1 MKKTTF
7 LLGALL
13 SSVFAANALVYNVA
27 VPAETKACYIAG
39 EMNDWSFT
47 EMTKV
52 DDTHY
57 TVDIVDAT
65 EVQKYKYCSG
75 PDWSYV
81 EKTAENKDV
90 DDRSYSTSDVVAKW
104 AAVYDPGVGEQRADV
119 TIRIQAASIP
129 TIWWWGG
136 GIAGADQS
144 YTWETKPAMNAMA
157 DAAGWY
163 EWTFENVNVAIGV
176 SYKIVIDGQESPELN
191 AKEDVCLDASFAAT
205 DCPSTEEPE
214 EPVEPGESITVKVQ
228 VPSEGLSSWDATAG
242 VYFYVWTTGEGS
254 FTQATDEGNNW
265 YSYTSE
271 GSPINFI
278 VVNGSSWDALAG
290 DARRQSVNMENV
302 AESTCYVMANGTET
316 EGVSDWNKVLTV
328 TDCPSTEEPEE
339 PEEPV
344 EPGESITVKVQ
355 VSSEGLSSWDATAGV
370 YFYVW
375 TTGEGSFTQATDEG
389 NNWYSYTSEGSP
401 INFIVVNGSSWD
413 ALAGDARRQSVNMEN
428 VAESA
433 CYVMANGT
441 ETEGV
446 SDWNKVLTV
455 TDCPEE
461 SAIME
466 AETEHLFTIN
476 GRTLLIS
483 LDQEAEV
490 AIYNVNGQLMEH
502 TFTNDYS
509 RFMQQ
514 GVYIIRIG
522 NTTEKM
528 VIF

>member
-119 TIRIQAASIP
+119 TVRIQAASIP

-157 DAAGWY
+157 DVAGWY
-163 EWTFENVNVAIGV
+163 EWTFENVNIAIGV

-228 VPSEGLSSWDATAG
+228 VPSE
-242 VYFYVWTTGEGS
+242 
-254 FTQATDEGNNW
+254 
-265 YSYTSE
+265 
-271 GSPINFI
+271 SPINFI

-328 TDCPSTEEPEE
+328 TDCPSTEEP
-339 PEEPV
+339 V

-355 VSSEGLSSWDATAGV
+355 IPSEGLSSWDATAGV

-375 TTGEGSFTQATDEG
+375 TTGEGSRL
-389 NNWYSYTSEGSP
+389 S
-401 INFIVVNGSSWD
+401 I
-413 ALAGDARRQSVNMEN
+413 
-428 VAESA
+428 
-433 CYVMANGT
+433 
-441 ETEGV
+441 
-446 SDWNKVLTV
+446 
-455 TDCPEE
+455 
-461 SAIME
+461 
-466 AETEHLFTIN
+466 
-476 GRTLLIS
+476 LL
-483 LDQEAEV
+483 L
-490 AIYNVNGQLMEH
+490 
-502 TFTNDYS
+502 
-509 RFMQQ
+509 
-514 GVYIIRIG
+514 
-522 NTTEKM
+522 
-528 VIF
+528 

>member
-119 TIRIQAASIP
+119 TVRIQAASIP

-191 AKEDVCLDASFAAT
+191 AKEDVCLDASFAVT
-205 DCPSTEEPE
+205 DCPSTE

-228 VPSEGLSSWDATAG
+228 IP
-242 VYFYVWTTGEGS
+242 
-254 FTQATDEGNNW
+254 
-265 YSYTSE
+265 
-271 GSPINFI
+271 
-278 VVNGSSWDALAG
+278 
-290 DARRQSVNMENV
+290 
-302 AESTCYVMANGTET
+302 
-316 EGVSDWNKVLTV
+316 
-328 TDCPSTEEPEE
+328 
-339 PEEPV
+339 
-344 EPGESITVKVQ
+344 
-355 VSSEGLSSWDATAGV
+355 SEGLSSWDATAGV

-490 AIYNVNGQLMEH
+490 AIYNVNGQLIEH

>member
-119 TIRIQAASIP
+119 TVRIQAASIP

-191 AKEDVCLDASFAAT
+191 AKEDVCLDASFAVT
-205 DCPSTEEPE
+205 DCPSTE

-228 VPSEGLSSWDATAG
+228 IPSEGLSSWDATAG

-328 TDCPSTEEPEE
+328 TDCP
-339 PEEPV
+339 
-344 EPGESITVKVQ
+344 
-355 VSSEGLSSWDATAGV
+355 
-370 YFYVW
+370 
-375 TTGEGSFTQATDEG
+375 
-389 NNWYSYTSEGSP
+389 
-401 INFIVVNGSSWD
+401 
-413 ALAGDARRQSVNMEN
+413 
-428 VAESA
+428 
-433 CYVMANGT
+433 
-441 ETEGV
+441 
-446 SDWNKVLTV
+446 
-455 TDCPEE
+455 EE

-490 AIYNVNGQLMEH
+490 AIYNVNGQLIEH

>member
-104 AAVYDPGVGEQRADV
+104 ATVYDPGVGEQRADV
-119 TIRIQAASIP
+119 TVRIQAASIP

-157 DAAGWY
+157 DVAGWY

-228 VPSEGLSSWDATAG
+228 VP
-242 VYFYVWTTGEGS
+242 
-254 FTQATDEGNNW
+254 
-265 YSYTSE
+265 
-271 GSPINFI
+271 
-278 VVNGSSWDALAG
+278 
-290 DARRQSVNMENV
+290 
-302 AESTCYVMANGTET
+302 
-316 EGVSDWNKVLTV
+316 
-328 TDCPSTEEPEE
+328 
-339 PEEPV
+339 
-344 EPGESITVKVQ
+344 
-355 VSSEGLSSWDATAGV
+355 SEGLSSWDATAGV

-514 GVYIIRIG
+514 GVYIVRI
-522 NTTEKM
+522 NRETRKV
-528 VIF
+528 VIY

>member
-13 SSVFAANALVYNVA
+13 SSVFAANALVYNVT
-27 VPAETKACYIAG
+27 VPTGTNECYIAG
-39 EMNDWSFT
+39 EMTSWSHQK
-47 EMTKV
+47 MSKV

-57 TVDIVDAT
+57 TIDIADAT
-65 EVQKYKYCSG
+65 QTQKYKYCSG
-75 PDWSYV
+75 PDWAYT
-81 EKTAENKDV
+81 EKTADGQDV
-90 DDRSYSTSDVVAKW
+90 QDRTYNANDVVAKW
-104 AAVYDPGVGEQRADV
+104 AAIYDPSVGEQRADV
-119 TIRIQAASIP
+119 TVRIQSASVP

-176 SYKIVIDGQESPELN
+176 SYKIIIDGQESQELN
-191 AKEDVCLDASFAAT
+191 AKEDICLNASFTAT

-214 EPVEPGESITVKVQ
+214 DPVEPGEGITVKVQ
-228 VPSEGLSSWDATAG
+228 IPEGLSSWDATAG
-242 VYFYVWTTGEGS
+242 VYFYVWTTGDGV

-271 GSPINFI
+271 SSPINFI

-302 AESTCYVMANGTET
+302 AEST
-316 EGVSDWNKVLTV
+316 
-328 TDCPSTEEPEE
+328 
-339 PEEPV
+339 
-344 EPGESITVKVQ
+344 
-355 VSSEGLSSWDATAGV
+355 
-370 YFYVW
+370 
-375 TTGEGSFTQATDEG
+375 
-389 NNWYSYTSEGSP
+389 
-401 INFIVVNGSSWD
+401 
-413 ALAGDARRQSVNMEN
+413 
-428 VAESA
+428 

-490 AIYNVNGQLMEH
+490 AIYNVNGQLIEH

-514 GVYIIRIG
+514 GVYIVRI
-522 NTTEKM
+522 NRETRKV
-528 VIF
+528 VIY

>member
-1 MKKTTF
+1 MK
-7 LLGALL
+7 
-13 SSVFAANALVYNVA
+13 
-27 VPAETKACYIAG
+27 
-39 EMNDWSFT
+39 
-47 EMTKV
+47 
-52 DDTHY
+52 
-57 TVDIVDAT
+57 
-65 EVQKYKYCSG
+65 
-75 PDWSYV
+75 
-81 EKTAENKDV
+81 
-90 DDRSYSTSDVVAKW
+90 
-104 AAVYDPGVGEQRADV
+104 
-119 TIRIQAASIP
+119 
-129 TIWWWGG
+129 
-136 GIAGADQS
+136 
-144 YTWETKPAMNAMA
+144 
-157 DAAGWY
+157 
-163 EWTFENVNVAIGV
+163 
-176 SYKIVIDGQESPELN
+176 
-191 AKEDVCLDASFAAT
+191 
-205 DCPSTEEPE
+205 
-214 EPVEPGESITVKVQ
+214 
-228 VPSEGLSSWDATAG
+228 
-242 VYFYVWTTGEGS
+242 
-254 FTQATDEGNNW
+254 
-265 YSYTSE
+265 
-271 GSPINFI
+271 SPINFI

-316 EGVSDWNKVLTV
+316 EGVSDWNKVLTI
-328 TDCPSTEEPEE
+328 TDCPST
-339 PEEPV
+339 EEPV

-355 VSSEGLSSWDATAGV
+355 VPSEGLS
-370 YFYVW
+370 
-375 TTGEGSFTQATDEG
+375 
-389 NNWYSYTSEGSP
+389 SP

-466 AETEHLFTIN
+466 AETERLFTVN

-490 AIYNVNGQLMEH
+490 AIYNVNGQLIEH